1 MKVNFRSILFFH
13 LLLLTIGMLP
23 SSLIAQEQ
31 SNQLKAMKWIKKTI
45 QRDINNIIKPTLFR
59 TFTKK
64 ERIVSKNI
72 NVNVVLDSNVSR
84 VRALPGNGTRKIEI
98 STGFLSLIGHL
109 IDANIISNRFNRR
122 DKLASYNL
130 LISNYIRTYQ
140 ERVRKGADL
149 SWPESFH
156 KHIGIDE
163 QTYNRIYRSK
173 EYDQVFSL
181 NMRVVLSYILAHE
194 YAHHI
199 FGHLTTKVPSN
210 TVESRY
216 NEDEADDF
224 SIRINWMLGNNPLLV
239 ANYFMLFSMVEG
251 TLHEGT
257 HAPSACRLEK
267 FLHAGVRFT
276 ESETHLPT
284 QYSSALKQ
292 IKKSR
297 LNLKRACENGKAMTT
312 TTIPALW

>member
-1 MKVNFRSILFFH
+1 MKTNFRSILFFH
-13 LLLLTIGMLP
+13 FLLLIIGILP
-23 SSLIAQEQ
+23 SSLRAQEQ
-31 SNQLKAMKWIKKTI
+31 SNQLKAMKWVKRTI
-45 QRDINNIIKPTLFR
+45 QRDINNIIEPTLFR
-59 TFTKK
+59 EFTKK

-72 NVNVVLDSNVSR
+72 NVNVVLDARISK

-98 STGFLSLIGHL
+98 STGFLSLIGYL
-109 IDANIISNRFNRR
+109 IDANFISNKFNSR
-122 DKLASYNL
+122 DKLASYHL

-140 ERVRKGADL
+140 DRVRKGTDS
-149 SWPESFH
+149 SWPEPFH
-156 KHIGIDE
+156 KYIGIEE
-163 QTYNRIYRSK
+163 QVYNKIYHSK

-181 NMRVVLSYILAHE
+181 NMRVILSYILAHE

-210 TVESRY
+210 AEESRI

-251 TLHEGT
+251 SLHEGT

-276 ESETHLPT
+276 ESEAHLLA
-284 QYSSALKQ
+284 QYSSALKK

-297 LNLKRACENGKAMTT
+297 LNLKRACKNGNAMTN